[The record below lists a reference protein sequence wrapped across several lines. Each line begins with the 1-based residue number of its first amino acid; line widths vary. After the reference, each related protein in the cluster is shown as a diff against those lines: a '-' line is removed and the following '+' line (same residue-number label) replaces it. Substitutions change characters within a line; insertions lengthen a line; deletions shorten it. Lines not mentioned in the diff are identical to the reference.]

1 MAGASAALLSE
12 IAAIVRQPNVAADE
26 AARRLASADIFLW
39 PDAVVADLVVRP
51 GSTDETARVVSLLAR
66 ERITM
71 VPRGA
76 GLSYT
81 AGAVPHGP
89 AAIIDTARLD
99 AIEINA
105 DDLYAVVGA
114 GCTWESLAEALRPH
128 GLRAVQSGPIS
139 GSHSTVGGTA
149 SQSMPGG
156 MDGIIGLTL
165 VLPDGSVARTGS
177 GARTGGSPFQR
188 YSGPDLTG
196 LFLGDCGAFGIKTEV
211 VMRLTAE
218 RPAAFASFAFA
229 DADDL
234 VAAMVMLQKG
244 GLVSRAFAMDQAKGE
259 AAGKVELSEAL
270 KIVGAVAKG
279 AGSAGKALQDVAQL
293 ARGRTALHN
302 HPWSLHLTVEAATEA
317 ATGEQMALARGA
329 VRAQFGERALEIDNI
344 VPKTLR
350 AKPYSIRGLVGPQGE
365 RWVPVHGILP
375 LSRAR
380 PCMAALR
387 AHLAAQAESLASS
400 GVSVQWLVSSVGAYV
415 TIEPMFYW
423 RDALDP
429 IHMAHLSERNR
440 ARFGGVAENPAARN
454 LVQRLRAELRDILDA
469 HDAVHAQIGRFYRL
483 TELMD
488 PGSRDL
494 LALVKRALDPRGH
507 MNPGVLGL

>member
-1 MAGASAALLSE
+1 VSVAGSAL
-12 IAAIVRQPNVAADE
+12 AAIVGEANVLADE
-26 AARRLASADIFLW
+26 ASRRLASADVFTW
-39 PDAVVADLVVRP
+39 PEAVVPDLVVRP
-51 GSTDETARVVSLLAR
+51 GSTEETARVVSLLAR
-66 ERITM
+66 ERKAM

-81 AGAVPHGP
+81 AGAVPHAP
-89 AAIIDTARLD
+89 ATVIDTARLD
-99 AIEINA
+99 AIDINA

-114 GCTWESLAEALRPH
+114 GCTWERLAEALKPR
-128 GLRAVQSGPIS
+128 GLRAVQVSPIS
-139 GSHSTVGGTA
+139 GSHSTVGGAA
-149 SQSMPGG
+149 SQNIPGG
-156 MDGIIGLTL
+156 MDGIIGLTV

-177 GARTGGSPFQR
+177 GARQGASRFQR

-211 VMRLTAE
+211 VLRLAVE

-234 VAAMVMLQKG
+234 VAAMAALQKR

-259 AAGKVELSEAL
+259 AASKVEFGEAARVL
-270 KIVGAVAKG
+270 GAVVKG
-279 AGSAGKALQDVAQL
+279 AGSMGRALKDVAQL
-293 ARGRTALHN
+293 ARGRTALQS
-302 HPWSLHLTVEAATEA
+302 HPWSLHLTVEAATEESA
-317 ATGEQMALARGA
+317 NAQLELARRLIGKQG
-329 VRAQFGERALEIDNI
+329 VEIDNV

-350 AKPYSIRGLVGPQGE
+350 AKPYSVRGMVGPQGE

-380 PCMAALR
+380 ACMAALR
-387 AHLAAQAESLASS
+387 AHLATQAAALSS
-400 GVSVQWLVSSVGAYV
+400 TGVEVQWLVSSLGAYV

-423 RDALDP
+423 RDALDAL
-429 IHMAHLSERNR
+429 HLAHLSERNR
-440 ARFGGVAENPAARN
+440 ARFGGVAENPAARS
-454 LVQRLRAELRDILDA
+454 LVRRLRAELRDILDA

-494 LALVKRALDPRGH
+494 LTRVKRALDPDAR
-507 MNPGVLGL
+507 MNPGALGL